1 MAACGGRVCVFVHRT
16 ITHYADLA
24 PRGCQCGHE
33 LRPASNSGGC
43 LPPGVGAP
51 GKLSYHPRPPTLR
64 QVGSDVCLRGEAGP
78 AAAGMLV
85 PSLPACPQPQP
96 CRAVVC
102 TRPSGAARE
111 RPGPRTGNGRSD
123 GLDGVPRTQKCPQA
137 RSVPGS
143 PPRTGSPGLART
155 PWGFSRQDYWSGL
168 PCLPPGDLPNPG
180 PGIKPRSP
188 ALHAGL
194 IPGLGRYSG
203 VRNGNHSS
211 IFAWKIPW
219 TEEPGGLQS
228 MGPQSGGD
236 LTEHIPH
243 THTHTH
249 THTHLVTKSE
259 AHL

>member
-33 LRPASNSGGC
+33 LRPASNSGSC

-64 QVGSDVCLRGEAGP
+64 QGGSDVCLRGEAGP

-155 PWGFSRQDYWSGL
+155 LTTQD
-168 PCLPPGDLPNPG
+168 
-180 PGIKPRSP
+180 
-188 ALHAGL
+188 
-194 IPGLGRYSG
+194 
-203 VRNGNHSS
+203 
-211 IFAWKIPW
+211 
-219 TEEPGGLQS
+219 PGGKAEHSVGMLWGHVS
-228 MGPQSGGD
+228 
-236 LTEHIPH
+236 LTWAPLSNLPFANSSLNTTRFIG
-243 THTHTH
+243 
-249 THTHLVTKSE
+249 LV
-259 AHL
+259 